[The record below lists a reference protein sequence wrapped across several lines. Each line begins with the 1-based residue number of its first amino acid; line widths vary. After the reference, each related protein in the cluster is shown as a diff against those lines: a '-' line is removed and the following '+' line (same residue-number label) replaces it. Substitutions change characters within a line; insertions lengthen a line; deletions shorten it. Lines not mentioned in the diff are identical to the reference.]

1 MERKQQRALITG
13 ATGFLGSHLCM
24 RLLAEGA
31 AVHALCR
38 PGSTGVVKGV
48 AVSEAALDDAAGVA
62 NVVRAVRPDYVFHL
76 AAITSASRDRSM
88 VLPTFQTNL
97 VSTVNL
103 LNAVAEVECRR
114 VVLAGSLEEPES
126 NAAAPSSPYA
136 ASKAAATTYARMFW
150 ELYKTPVTT
159 ARIFMVYGPGQRDT
173 KKLIP
178 FTILS
183 LLRGEAPA
191 VSAGTRLVDWV
202 YIDDVVAGLISLS
215 RSPGIEG
222 QSIDIGSGELTSVR
236 DVILSIAKAVGS
248 KVQPAFG
255 AVPER
260 PAEQVRSADTAR
272 TAALTGWKP
281 AVTLA
286 EGLQR
291 TVDFYREH
299 KS

>member
-1 MERKQQRALITG
+1 MLITG
-13 ATGFLGSHLCM
+13 ATGFLGSHLCR

-31 AVHALCR
+31 EVHALCR
-38 PGSTGVVKGV
+38 PGSTGVLKGV
-48 AVSEAALDDAAGVA
+48 TPSEAALDDAAGVA
-62 NVVRAVRPDYVFHL
+62 NVVRSVRPDYMFHL

-97 VSTVNL
+97 VSTLNV
-103 LNAVAEVECRR
+103 LNAVAEVDCRR

-126 NAAAPSSPYA
+126 NAAPSSPYA
-136 ASKAAATTYARMFW
+136 ASKTAATNYARMFW
-150 ELYKTPVTT
+150 ELYKTPVIT

-183 LLRGEAPA
+183 LLREEPPA

-202 YIDDVVAGLISLS
+202 YIDDVVAGLISLA
-215 RSPGIEG
+215 RAPGIEG
-222 QSIDIGSGELTSVR
+222 QSIDIGSGVLTSVR
-236 DVILSIAKAVGS
+236 DVIVSITKAVGS

-260 PAEQVRSADTAR
+260 PAEQVRAADTAR

-291 TVDFYREH
+291 TVDYYREH
-299 KS
+299 QS